1 MATNRVLL
9 VDDDEVVRLTL
20 TGVLEQSGF
29 AVTCATGVA
38 DALKC
43 ISAESY
49 DALLTDLH
57 MPGPGDGLTVV
68 SAMRHTNPTAV
79 TLLLSAFPRM
89 EAATQ
94 AILSQADD
102 ILVKPVDAK
111 SLIHAIKHRMAM
123 GPVGNRQI
131 ESVAAILERTT
142 ASAIQEWY
150 KIVLTKRPVMSIP
163 MSRDLRCGHL
173 PQLFR
178 ELVGRLRS
186 STAIGSTTASAS
198 PSAAMHGL
206 NRCRAG
212 YTPAMLVEESWILQA
227 IIFKTLQNNLAT
239 IDPSLLLEE
248 VMTIADEMDSQLS
261 QAMASFVA
269 DSLPAA
275 PPAWA

>member
-1 MATNRVLL
+1 MTTNRVLL

-38 DALKC
+38 EALKC
-43 ISAESY
+43 ITAEPY

-94 AILSQADD
+94 AILSQADE

-111 SLIHAIKHRMAM
+111 SLVHAIKHRMAM
-123 GPVGNRQI
+123 GPVRNRHI

-150 KIVLTKRPVMSIP
+150 KIVLTKRTVMSVP

-178 ELVGRLRS
+178 ELVGRLLS
-186 STAIGSTTASAS
+186 STAILSATASVS
-198 PSAAMHGL
+198 PAAAIHGL
-206 NRCRAG
+206 NRRSAG
-212 YTPAMLVEESWILQA
+212 YTPAMLVEESWIMQA
-227 IIFKTLQNNLAT
+227 IIFKTIQNNLAT

-261 QAMASFVA
+261 QAMASFMA
-269 DSLPAA
+269 DSPAA
-275 PPAWA
+275 SPACA